1 VRKKLFEPFFT
12 TKGSTGTG
20 LGLWL
25 TRDIVE
31 RNQGHIRFRN
41 HYRPHGAV
49 FSLWLPREPE
59 SGPQEEARKAS

>member
-1 VRKKLFEPFFT
+1 
-12 TKGSTGTG
+12 

-59 SGPQEEARKAS
+59 SGSQEQAKKAS